1 MVKHTQV
8 IVYNCKG
15 IFQYSEQ
22 NIYLELSFGEVM
34 SYIPSLWILLE
45 RINILLHFLLSEIL
59 NIEITKQKEKVIW
72 EFSQKNI
79 LELKPFSRIFL

>member
-1 MVKHTQV
+1 
-8 IVYNCKG
+8 
-15 IFQYSEQ
+15 
-22 NIYLELSFGEVM
+22 M

-45 RINILLHFLLSEIL
+45 RINILLHVLLSEIL
-59 NIEITKQKEKVIW
+59 NIEITKQKEEVIW